1 MSSRQT
7 PHGDPA
13 APKAAA
19 DPAQRLEIVLESISD
34 GLLAVDAEWRIDL
47 INSRAAD
54 MLGEPRQLL
63 LGRDFREAVEI
74 AVIEAVR
81 HVMERRQPMSFE
93 HFANAAGRWLDYRLS
108 PSPDG
113 GAVVFF
119 VDITERKL
127 AAERALLVAQHDAL
141 TGLSNRRLLRE
152 EAERILAAARRQ
164 AHKIAVLFLDLDRFK
179 PINDSHGH
187 EVGDKLLKTVARR
200 IQRTLRAE
208 DAVGR
213 IGGDEFVAVLV
224 GIRDAEDAA
233 HVAANLVRTVGR
245 PYRVNG
251 LSLDVGVSVGISL
264 FPEHGESID
273 VLFKR
278 ADAAMYDAKRSGR
291 ARFAFFSHGGAAD
304 APPAEQTLAER
315 MRAALANGAFSL
327 DFQPVFGSAD
337 ADVVAAEALI
347 RWRQPDG
354 SQVAPREFLPVAEST
369 GLIKPIGDWL
379 LREACDQHMKWIAQ
393 GFGEITVGVT
403 ISGAQFRQ
411 PDFARRVA
419 EIVAHSGIHPAQLL
433 LNVSEDTITG
443 NVEESI
449 PVLKDLHDIGVGVA
463 MKNFGAGES
472 NLRALSRLPVDKLRV
487 DRSVLHRD
495 GGRGNGNGNGHA
507 VADAVIGL
515 GQSLHREVIAEGVE
529 DEADMEYLRARGV
542 EYCQGFLLAAPMPAA
557 EFAEWWRRR
566 QQEGR
571 PPPRLRV
578 SEVAVA
584 QAPGT

>member
-1 MSSRQT
+1 MTSATRQT
-7 PHGDPA
+7 PHGGEPVT
-13 APKAAA
+13 PKAAA
-19 DPAQRLEIVLESISD
+19 DAAQRLEIVLESISD

-54 MLGEPRQLL
+54 MLGEPRHLL
-63 LGRDFREAVEI
+63 LGRDFRHGVDI

-81 HVMERRQPMSFE
+81 MVMERGKAMSFE
-93 HFANAAGRWLDYRLS
+93 HFANVTGRWLDYRLS

-141 TGLSNRRLLRE
+141 TGLANRKLLRE

-164 AHKIAVLFLDLDRFK
+164 AHKIAILFLDLDRFK

-208 DAVGR
+208 DAIGR
-213 IGGDEFVAVLV
+213 IGGDEFVALLV

-233 HVAANLVRTVGR
+233 HVAANLVQTVGR

-251 LSLDVGVSVGISL
+251 LSLDVGVSIGISL
-264 FPEHGESID
+264 FPAHGESVD

-278 ADAAMYDAKRSGR
+278 ADAAMYAAKRGGR
-291 ARFAFFSHGGAAD
+291 ARFAFFAHGEGAGVQAAD
-304 APPAEQTLAER
+304 PTLAER
-315 MRAALANGAFSL
+315 LRAALANGAFSL
-327 DFQPVFGSAD
+327 DFQPVFASDD
-337 ADVVAAEALI
+337 AGVVAAEAMI

-354 SQVAPREFLPVAEST
+354 SQVAPQEFLPVAEST

-379 LREACDQHMKWIAQ
+379 LREACDQHMRWIAA
-393 GFGEITVGVT
+393 GLGEISIGVT

-419 EIVAHSGIHPAQLL
+419 AIVAQSGIDPARLL
-433 LNVSEDTITG
+433 LNVAEGTITG
-443 NVEESI
+443 SI
-449 PVLKDLHDIGVGVA
+449 EDSIRVLTELHVLGVA
-463 MKNFGAGES
+463 VAVKNFGAGES
-472 NLRALSRLPVDKLRV
+472 NIRALSRLPVDKLRV
-487 DRSVLHRD
+487 DRTLLHRD
-495 GGRGNGNGNGHA
+495 GGDGNGNGHA
-507 VADAVIGL
+507 AADAVIGL
-515 GQSLHREVIAEGVE
+515 GHSLHHEVIAEGVE
-529 DEADMEYLRARGV
+529 LESDMEYLRTRGV

-557 EFAEWWRRR
+557 EFAEWWRCR
-566 QQEGR
+566 QQNGR
-571 PPPRLRV
+571 PPPHARRNG
-578 SEVAVA
+578 SAA
-584 QAPGT
+584 HTPQS